1 VSSAAVI
8 PGAEVVDRAAALVD
22 GLDSL
27 LIEDS

>member
-1 VSSAAVI
+1 VASAAAI

-27 LIEDS
+27 IEDS